1 MHPTAYRIFYISL
14 SPTCFLDMADV
25 NPFKRL
31 PIEVFLMI
39 LEESLYL
46 DSICTAHYTIATRLA
61 RTCRDFL
68 EPSRDIIW
76 RQIPH
81 IAVLF
86 YLLPQD
92 MWKLEEVIVPGP
104 VKLISLGF
112 DAAPKRYSSQTTRST
127 VVREHSPWICIFSQ
141 IFDVPTDI
149 HPSFG
154 QRRSR
159 SSV

>member
-1 MHPTAYRIFYISL
+1 
-14 SPTCFLDMADV
+14 MADV

-31 PIEVFLMI
+31 PFEIFLMV
-39 LEESLYL
+39 LEESL
-46 DSICTAHYTIATRLA
+46 DGIGTANYTTVTRLA

-92 MWKLEEVIVPGP
+92 MWKIDKVIVPGP
-104 VKLISLGF
+104 EKRFYDCCG
-112 DAAPKRYSSQTTRST
+112 APPKKFSTRTIRCTMVSW
-127 VVREHSPWICIFSQ
+127 HWPCICLFSR
-141 IFDVPTDI
+141 IFDVLIDI
-149 HPSFG
+149 HPAFDK
-154 QRRSR
+154 RRSR